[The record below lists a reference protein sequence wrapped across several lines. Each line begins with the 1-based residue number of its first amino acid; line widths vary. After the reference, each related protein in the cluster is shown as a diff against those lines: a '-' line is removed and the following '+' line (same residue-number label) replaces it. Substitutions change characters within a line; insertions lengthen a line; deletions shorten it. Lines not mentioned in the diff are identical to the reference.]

1 MKKAQWKEPPV
12 GRKFGQRPE
21 LQHIQTLESRI
32 KTMEEKE
39 ALLNFRYD
47 TIKHGMDSVRTEN
60 EKLRSAQLRY
70 KWLRANGVVLEHDG
84 EFKHLKGDDMDKFF
98 ESSPQ
103 PLYDMQY
110 SIYAQALANSMQQ
123 TKEAVAQT
131 LIYGSNATHMW
142 LDEVQDPT
150 KWP

>member
-39 ALLNFRYD
+39 ALLKFSYD
-47 TIKHGMDSVRTEN
+47 TIKRGMVSVRTEN

-70 KWLRANGVVLEHDG
+70 KWLRAKGVVLEHDG
-84 EFKHLKGDDMDKFF
+84 EFKHLKGDDMDNFF
-98 ESSPQ
+98 ESTPTL
-103 PLYDMQY
+103 LYDVQS
-110 SIYAQALANSMQQ
+110 SIYSQALANSMQQ

-142 LDEVQDPT
+142 LNEVQDPT

>member
-12 GRKFGQRPE
+12 GRKFGQRSE

-39 ALLNFRYD
+39 ALLKFSYD
-47 TIKHGMDSVRTEN
+47 SIKHRLDAVSTEN
-60 EKLRSAQLRY
+60 EQLRTTQVRY

-98 ESSPQ
+98 EAVPQ
-103 PLYDMQY
+103 PIYDMSWY
-110 SIYAQALANSMQQ
+110 SQALANSMRQ
-123 TKEAVAQT
+123 TKEAVAQSM
-131 LIYGSNATHMW
+131 LYGTNATHMW
-142 LDEVQDPT
+142 FDEMQDST
-150 KWP
+150 NGSNS

>member
-21 LQHIQTLESRI
+21 IQHIQTLESRI

-39 ALLNFRYD
+39 ALLKFSYD
-47 TIKHGMDSVRTEN
+47 TLKRRMDSVRTEN
-60 EKLRSAQLRY
+60 EQLRSAQLRY

-98 ESSPQ
+98 ESAPRL
-103 PLYDMQY
+103 LYNME
-110 SIYAQALANSMQQ
+110 SSFYAQALVASMRQ

-131 LIYGSNATHMW
+131 MLYGTNATHMW
-142 LDEVQDPT
+142 FDEVQDPT
-150 KWP
+150 KWL